1 MLEKQLSSAGR
12 RVTTDSITM
21 SFGEIA
27 NYYRDGD
34 LNITPEFQ
42 RAFRWTIDKRSNL
55 IESLLLSIP
64 LPSVFVFEDKDK
76 KWELVDGLQ
85 RLSTVFEFMGILK
98 DPESGDAKRPSVL
111 TGTTYLPALAGAV
124 WSLTKFVDEDRTD
137 HMHEL
142 DASLQR
148 KIRTSRVQVE
158 ILRHPSDTDTKYD
171 LFQRLNRGGETANAQ
186 EVRNC
191 LCVMANSEAF
201 IELKR
206 FASEQFLLALLR
218 LTESAIEQQRHL
230 EWLMRILVHTE
241 FDYDSRYDVENFI
254 DNGMKKMLEA
264 REPLSLL
271 PAIRTTFELL
281 AAAHGD
287 SALLPNLG
295 AGGRGNRVSL
305 RQIESIAVGIARN
318 ITAIEAQEEPQNFV
332 ASRVREFWDQA
343 EVERMSAAGL
353 SPTQRIPRT
362 VPFGADWFNPNR

>member
-1 MLEKQLSSAGR
+1 MLEEQLALASR
-12 RVTTDSITM
+12 KVVTDSITM

-34 LNITPEFQ
+34 LDINPEFQ

-76 KWELVDGLQ
+76 KLELVDGLQ

-98 DPESGDAKRPSVL
+98 DAEAGNLRKASVL
-111 TGTTYLPALAGAV
+111 VKTKYLPELSGAV
-124 WSLTKFVDEDRTD
+124 WSLSNFSVEDRSAD
-137 HMHEL
+137 MHGL
-142 DASLQR
+142 DTSFQR

-158 ILRHPSDTDTKYD
+158 ILRHPSDADTKYD

-191 LCVMANSEAF
+191 LCVMANEDAF
-201 IELKR
+201 IEIKR
-206 FASEQFLLALLR
+206 FAAERFFLTLLR
-218 LTESAIEQQRHL
+218 LTENAIQQQRHL
-230 EWLMRILVHTE
+230 EWLMRILVHTK
-241 FDYDSRYDVENFI
+241 FDYDNSYDVENFI
-254 DNGMKKMLEA
+254 DNGMKQILEQPD
-264 REPLSLL
+264 PLSLL
-271 PAIRTTFELL
+271 PDIRETFGLL
-281 AAAHGD
+281 AEAHGD

-318 ITAIEAQEEPQNFV
+318 IAAIRVHAQPQEFV
-332 ASRVREFWDQA
+332 ASRVREFWNQE

-362 VPFGADWFNPNR
+362 VPFGTNWFNPDR